1 MYKWNSRK
9 FSARL
14 TGNFLISFGSPF
26 IGTQVFL
33 DAGIQQSLFIATF
46 SSLFVMILIAGR
58 ELLQYADSKAN

>member
-9 FSARL
+9 FTARL

-33 DAGIQQSLFIATF
+33 RSEIHESLLIAVF
-46 SSLFVMILIAGR
+46 SSLLVIVLIAGR
-58 ELLQYADSKAN
+58 ELTQYADSKSA